1 MHIETFVKK
10 NVYFDSMVLMQL
22 TSRILKQPGVSKA
35 QVMMGT
41 DENRRTIKN
50 KELLTKDVLSAT
62 PNDLFIVVE
71 ATDEDSAKRAVI
83 HTLDSLDNKQD
94 QNNDL
99 SISYKSLK
107 GAITNSTEANLVSV
121 SLPGKYA
128 FTEAKHALESNLN
141 VFLFSDNVPLNEEI
155 TLKQIAKEKRRI
167 VMGPDCGTAIVGG
180 AALGFA
186 NAVRRGTIGV
196 VGASGTGIQEVTT
209 LIHKMGSGISHAIG
223 TGGRDVKEEVGGRT
237 LIAGLEW
244 LAADPATKVILIV
257 SKPPAKSVRN
267 RVLNII
273 QSVDKPVVVNLLGSS
288 EKEYETDNTFITETM
303 EDAATLA
310 VMLDRGEHNR
320 LYNEP
325 DLITISTKERNL
337 LSPEQKYYRGL
348 FSGGTF
354 ANEAALIISKKLKA
368 VYGNISMPNI
378 LPLDDPFISIGHSCV
393 DMGDDIFTVGKPHP
407 ILAPEL
413 RRERMLSEAADPE
426 TGLLFLDI
434 VIGFGCHPD
443 PATDFANYIAESKEI
458 AAKQGRHL
466 PVIVYLAGVEDDPQ
480 KYSQQVNILEAS
492 GAIVAPT
499 NAVAARLACAILTG
513 EIIPSHEFSTV
524 TFKKKS
530 SMSSKEL
537 PFDLPNK
544 ANVINIGLKAFGES
558 LESQSIP
565 VTYVNFSPPA
575 SGDSELMQIL
585 DDLL

>member
-1 MHIETFVKK
+1 MHIETYVKK

-50 KELLTKDVLSAT
+50 KELLTNDVLSAT

-71 ATDEDSAKRAVI
+71 ATDEDSAKNAVT
-83 HTLDSLDNKQD
+83 HALESLDNKQD
-94 QNNDL
+94 QSKEL

-107 GAITNSTEANLVSV
+107 GAITNSPAANLVAI

-128 FTEAKHALESNLN
+128 YAEAKHALESDLN
-141 VFLFSDNVPLNEEI
+141 VFLFSDNVPLDEEI
-155 TLKQIAKEKRRI
+155 SLKQIAKRCI
-167 VMGPDCGTAIVGG
+167 VMGPDCGTAIIGG

-186 NAVRRGTIGV
+186 NAARRGTIGI

-223 TGGRDVKEEVGGRT
+223 TGGRDVKEEVGGGT

-244 LAADPATKVILIV
+244 LAADPGTKVILIV
-257 SKPPAKSVRN
+257 SKPPSESVRDH
-267 RVLNII
+267 VLKII
-273 QSVDKPVVVNLLGSS
+273 RSVNKPVVVNLLGSS
-288 EKEYETDNTFITETM
+288 EKEYKAENTFIAETM

-320 LYNEP
+320 LYSEE
-325 DLITISTKERNL
+325 DLVSISIKERSL
-337 LSPEQKYYRGL
+337 LTPEQKYYRGL

-354 ANEAALIISKKLKA
+354 ANEAALIISKKLNA

-378 LPLDDPFISIGHSCV
+378 LPLDDPFLSIGHSCV

-426 TGLLFLDI
+426 TGLIFLDI

-443 PATDFANYIAESKEI
+443 PATEFTNYIVEAKEI

-480 KYSQQVNILEAS
+480 KYSQQVKILETS

-499 NAVAARLACAILTG
+499 NAVAARLACGILTG
-513 EIIPSHEFSTV
+513 EIIPSHEFSDI
-524 TFKKKS
+524 TFKRNS
-530 SMSSKEL
+530 SVSTKEL

-565 VTYVNFSPPA
+565 VTYVSFSPPA